1 MRPVIWLMDRFG
13 VPDALVGDLVERQ
26 DRQPSRLRFW
36 RQTVGAILN
45 AVRRDVLGH
54 GALAVRA
61 LLVGWTL
68 HWLVVQCRQPVMW
81 MSAGWAWKANLW
93 LTRSLGVYIPVPFL
107 VVEFVGAL
115 AIGWTVSRLHRPHGM
130 AMVLVYLATVL
141 VFYLGGFFNSLPRG
155 VAAFGFVDLAVN
167 ALFPFVVVPM
177 AVIGGGLVSV
187 SPRLWS
193 RVT

>member
-1 MRPVIWLMDRFG
+1 
-13 VPDALVGDLVERQ
+13 
-26 DRQPSRLRFW
+26 
-36 RQTVGAILN
+36 
-45 AVRRDVLGH
+45 
-54 GALAVRA
+54 
-61 LLVGWTL
+61 
-68 HWLVVQCRQPVMW
+68 
-81 MSAGWAWKANLW
+81 
-93 LTRSLGVYIPVPFL
+93 
-107 VVEFVGAL
+107 
-115 AIGWTVSRLHRPHGM
+115 M